1 VSFGIL
7 NSSVIRLARWI
18 VLSAALMLLSASNA
32 HAQTPSYGCPD
43 SDLLG
48 AKLINGICWD
58 CAFPW
63 RLMGNM
69 TFGGNAPKGAT
80 KKAVCTC
87 NDSNGVPKPG
97 TTAGFWNPARI
108 IEVVRNPWCSPTVG
122 GKKLMEA
129 YRLVGNSRHS
139 KLDDSFMNV
148 HLLAFPVMQ
157 MLELLLDTQCNP
169 ESYVDLDFIS
179 MSEVDPSHN
188 DSELDFFTN
197 PFGAAF
203 AQLETLAGGAAAC
216 VAETAGQET
225 DEIFWWNGCIG
236 PLFPMTGHVT
246 NSGSTAR
253 ATTLLG
259 TKYLAKAHLLGL
271 TRRTMGDNALC
282 NGEIFPMMPKSQ
294 YRLQRFFPWGESRPN
309 CCHSIGAST
318 YTWGGEYRNI
328 PNVSDYMY
336 LLWRWTDCCMR

>member
-1 VSFGIL
+1 
-7 NSSVIRLARWI
+7 
-18 VLSAALMLLSASNA
+18 
-32 HAQTPSYGCPD
+32 
-43 SDLLG
+43 LLG

-179 MSEVDPSHN
+179 MSEVDPI
-188 DSELDFFTN
+188 
-197 PFGAAF
+197 
-203 AQLETLAGGAAAC
+203 AQRLRTRLSSRIHLVRPSRSLRRLPGGAAAC

-225 DEIFWWNGCIG
+225 DEIFLVERLYRSPVPYDRARNKQWFNGQG
-236 PLFPMTGHVT
+236 DHVAWYEVPGK
-246 NSGSTAR
+246 GSSAR
-253 ATTLLG
+253 
-259 TKYLAKAHLLGL
+259 
-271 TRRTMGDNALC
+271 
-282 NGEIFPMMPKSQ
+282 S
-294 YRLQRFFPWGESRPN
+294 
-309 CCHSIGAST
+309 HSADD
-318 YTWGGEYRNI
+318 GG
-328 PNVSDYMY
+328 
-336 LLWRWTDCCMR
+336 